1 MTPAKEWTCIFSQA
15 GLAAI
20 KAFADRTTL
29 FTFDLDGTLT
39 PIIDDPSRIMI
50 SDKVREKMMRLSSLA
65 NVAILTGRARDDARS
80 HLGFDARF
88 IVGNHGAEG
97 IPGWEDRERV
107 FAALCQRWEDQL
119 RLLLPHAQQS
129 GFVIENKGTSLS
141 VHYRKAPQQE
151 AARREILQAIG
162 RLTPLPRQISGKCVE
177 NILPQDSMN
186 KGEALLQIM
195 EQAGA
200 SRAVFVGDDDTDED
214 VFHMRND
221 RILGIR
227 VGNESPSDAGYCLS
241 DQDKIDRLLDEII
254 RALKI

>member
-1 MTPAKEWTCIFSQA
+1 
-15 GLAAI
+15 
-20 KAFADRTTL
+20 
-29 FTFDLDGTLT
+29 
-39 PIIDDPSRIMI
+39 
-50 SDKVREKMMRLSSLA
+50 
-65 NVAILTGRARDDARS
+65 
-80 HLGFDARF
+80 
-88 IVGNHGAEG
+88 
-97 IPGWEDRERV
+97 
-107 FAALCQRWEDQL
+107 
-119 RLLLPHAQQS
+119 
-129 GFVIENKGTSLS
+129 
-141 VHYRKAPQQE
+141 
-151 AARREILQAIG
+151 
-162 RLTPLPRQISGKCVE
+162 
-177 NILPQDSMN
+177 MN